1 MKNKKYENSTKPI
14 IFNTEMV
21 RAILA
26 DKKTMTRRIAKIV
39 DHEGHEIVHSEVNG
53 FVVDRLCQSMSQ
65 HYNLLDLKNHSIG
78 IPKPQYKVSDILYV
92 RETWSRG
99 YLECGIGGFYWEEI
113 RTPKKDS
120 PIDGADYIY
129 RADSEK
135 SEELEYNIKWRP
147 AIHMPKEAARIFLR
161 VTNVRLEELQNMTGK
176 DAVAEGVEP
185 DVLNTVGEDFA
196 IGMFHDIWDSTIK
209 KSDLPRYGWDANPW
223 VWVYEFERIGGQT

>member
-1 MKNKKYENSTKPI
+1 MKNKKYENTTKPI

-39 DHEGHEIVHSEVNG
+39 DHEGHEIAHSEVNG
-53 FVVDRLCQSMSQ
+53 FLCQSVSQ

-120 PIDGADYIY
+120 PIQ
-129 RADSEK
+129 K
-135 SEELEYNIKWRP
+135 K
-147 AIHMPKEAARIFLR
+147 ARSW
-161 VTNVRLEELQNMTGK
+161 
-176 DAVAEGVEP
+176 
-185 DVLNTVGEDFA
+185 NT
-196 IGMFHDIWDSTIK
+196 T
-209 KSDLPRYGWDANPW
+209 
-223 VWVYEFERIGGQT
+223 